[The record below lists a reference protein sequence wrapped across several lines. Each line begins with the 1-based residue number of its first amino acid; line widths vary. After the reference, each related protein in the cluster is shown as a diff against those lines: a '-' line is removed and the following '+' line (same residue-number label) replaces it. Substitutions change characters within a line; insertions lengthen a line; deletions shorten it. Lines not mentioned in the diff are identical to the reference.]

1 MNENNQ
7 LIKPLLKWAGGKEK
21 ELSIIQK
28 NLPQKIN
35 RFIEPFVGG
44 GSVFLNL
51 GNDEVFINDKS
62 KELIDL
68 YQLVKN
74 QDKEFFYYLKGVCD
88 SWNSISDFADSKRNV
103 LEDLYFE
110 RINVQDFVC
119 ENVKVLENSFSR
131 KLNIDENELI
141 FEFEKNLTS
150 KINRTKKIA
159 TQKGKI
165 FEKDIFDNMET
176 ALKSSFYMCLRNLYN
191 NPQKTNNEKYF
202 EAIFYFIREYC
213 YASMFRY
220 NSNGKFNVPYG
231 GISYNR
237 KNFSSKIKYLESEE
251 LHKKLKDVQIF
262 NLDFEDFLNSLDLQ
276 SDDFIFLDPPY
287 DSDFSTYAKIS
298 FGKDEQIRLAN
309 FLKNTQAQ
317 FMLVIK
323 NTDLIYDLY
332 KGFYIFSF
340 EKKYLVSFKNRN
352 NRNTTHLII
361 TNYKT
366 CEAENV

>member
-7 LIKPLLKWAGGKEK
+7 LKPLLKWAGGKEK
-21 ELSIIQK
+21 ELPIIQK
-28 NLPQKIN
+28 NLPLNIN
-35 RFIEPFVGG
+35 RFVEPFVGG

-51 GNDEVFINDKS
+51 GNDEIFINDKS

-68 YQLVKN
+68 YCLVQN
-74 QDKEFFYYLKGVCD
+74 QDNEFFDYLKGLCD
-88 SWNSISDFADSKRNV
+88 SWNSISDFSYSKRNV

-110 RINVQDFVC
+110 RISVEDFVS
-119 ENVKVLENSFSR
+119 ENVNLIERNFNE
-131 KLNIDENELI
+131 KLNIDKNELI

-150 KINRTKKIA
+150 KITRTKKIA
-159 TQKGKI
+159 IQKGEI
-165 FEKDIFDNMET
+165 SEKDIFDNMET

-191 NPQKTNNEKYF
+191 NPQKINNEKYF

-220 NSNGKFNVPYG
+220 NSGGKFNVPYG

-237 KNFSSKIKYLESEE
+237 KSFSSKIKYFESEE
-251 LHKKLKDVQIF
+251 LHKKLKDVHIF
-262 NLDFEDFLNSLDLQ
+262 NLDFEEFLNSLDLQ
-276 SDDFIFLDPPY
+276 KEDFIFLDPPY

-309 FLKNTQAQ
+309 FLKNTKAQ
-317 FMLVIK
+317 FLLVIK
-323 NTDLIYDLY
+323 NTDFIYKLY
-332 KGFYIFSF
+332 KDFYISSF

-352 NRNTTHLII
+352 DRNTTHLII

-366 CEAENV
+366 CEVKSV

>member
-74 QDKEFFYYLKGVCD
+74 QDNEFFYYLKGLCD
-88 SWNSISDFADSKRNV
+88 SWISISSFADSKRNV

-150 KINRTKKIA
+150 K
-159 TQKGKI
+159 
-165 FEKDIFDNMET
+165 
-176 ALKSSFYMCLRNLYN
+176 
-191 NPQKTNNEKYF
+191 
-202 EAIFYFIREYC
+202 
-213 YASMFRY
+213 
-220 NSNGKFNVPYG
+220 
-231 GISYNR
+231 
-237 KNFSSKIKYLESEE
+237 
-251 LHKKLKDVQIF
+251 
-262 NLDFEDFLNSLDLQ
+262 
-276 SDDFIFLDPPY
+276 
-287 DSDFSTYAKIS
+287 
-298 FGKDEQIRLAN
+298 
-309 FLKNTQAQ
+309 
-317 FMLVIK
+317 
-323 NTDLIYDLY
+323 
-332 KGFYIFSF
+332 
-340 EKKYLVSFKNRN
+340 
-352 NRNTTHLII
+352 
-361 TNYKT
+361 
-366 CEAENV
+366 